1 MKVGLVNQIG
11 FRAAGTQT
19 GNADAPKNL
28 GLKDVLTNDCTWS
41 KTYNPEKDEV
51 DINSI
56 VATDM
61 GSYTIKN
68 DGTVISRPGYTPVK
82 QEPEVVLEKNQ
93 NLADYVKNQKEK
105 KEILEKIAEDV
116 SFTSNETKTDEAAEA
131 EASIEAKKPKS
142 ARNSVANFWK
152 FMTTANQMANSA
164 LKGLFYG
171 ALTGVALLGG
181 SWIFKAL
188 PKAFTKEGPTL
199 WNTIRHPLKNIGKSG
214 KVIAGIG
221 SAAVLGYQLVAGR
234 LAANEKTAVIDH
246 KLKIG
251 HRDK

>member
-1 MKVGLVNQIG
+1 MKVGLVNQNYLNNTVQKKLP
-11 FRAAGTQT
+11 FCSS
-19 GNADAPKNL
+19 D
-28 GLKDVLTNDCTWS
+28 D
-41 KTYNPEKDEV
+41 KTVRTE
-51 DINSI
+51 
-56 VATDM
+56 VAT
-61 GSYTIKN
+61 S
-68 DGTVISRPGYTPVK
+68 
-82 QEPEVVLEKNQ
+82 EVAVVENNLE
-93 NLADYVKNQKEK
+93 
-105 KEILEKIAEDV
+105 
-116 SFTSNETKTDEAAEA
+116 T
-131 EASIEAKKPKS
+131 KKPKS
-142 ARNSVANFWK
+142 ARHSVASFWK

-171 ALTGVALLGG
+171 TLTGIALLGG

-214 KVIAGIG
+214 KIIAGIG

>member
-11 FRAAGTQT
+11 FKAAEPQT
-19 GNADAPKNL
+19 DNVKDNNSYVS
-28 GLKDVLTNDCTWS
+28 GLKSILTDDYAWD

-51 DINSI
+51 VITNK
-56 VATDM
+56 VMTDA
-61 GSYTIKN
+61 GSYTIQN
-68 DGTVISRPGYTPVK
+68 DGTVISGINLGKP
-82 QEPEVVLEKNQ
+82 EPSVVLEKNQ
-93 NLADYVKNQKEK
+93 NMADYVKNQKER
-105 KEILEKIAEDV
+105 KEILDKIAGDV
-116 SFTSNETKTDEAAEA
+116 SFTANETKADDVAEVEAG
-131 EASIEAKKPKS
+131 IEAKKPKS
-142 ARNSVANFWK
+142 ARYSVASFWK

-171 ALTGVALLGG
+171 ALTGIALLAG

>member
-1 MKVGLVNQIG
+1 MTVEAINQTNYRVATANI
-11 FRAAGTQT
+11 
-19 GNADAPKNL
+19 
-28 GLKDVLTNDCTWS
+28 GLKNVLLDDYTWS
-41 KTYNPEKDEV
+41 KEYSPETDTV
-51 DINSI
+51 DIRSK
-56 VATDM
+56 VALDA
-61 GSYTIKN
+61 GNYTIKN
-68 DGTVISRPGYTPVK
+68 DGTVISGINLGQPQPIVI
-82 QEPEVVLEKNQ
+82 LNKNE
-93 NLADYVKNQKEK
+93 NLAAYVKNMKEQNG
-105 KEILEKIAEDV
+105 ILNKIIADV
-116 SFTSNETKTDEAAEA
+116 SFTGNETKAEEVSEVENA
-131 EASIEAKKPKS
+131 IETKKPKS
-142 ARNSVANFWK
+142 ARNSVASLWK

-246 KLKIG
+246 KLKTG